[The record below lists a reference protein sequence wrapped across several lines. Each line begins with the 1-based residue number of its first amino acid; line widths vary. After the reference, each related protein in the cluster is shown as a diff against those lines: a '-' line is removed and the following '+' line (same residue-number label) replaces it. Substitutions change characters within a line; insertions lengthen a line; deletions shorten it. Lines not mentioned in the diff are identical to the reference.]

1 MALYIGKYEMGGVRT
16 GTIMDWLQPGDE
28 ITLVSAFGKKI
39 NVKVKSAYYYDNRKV
54 YITDRFGLIYADE
67 LASVHVPAWN
77 KTRTSKGE
85 AEAKVV

>member
-1 MALYIGKYEMGGVRT
+1 MARYIARYEMGGVRT

-39 NVKVKSAYYYDNRKV
+39 NVKVKNTYNYDNRKV

-77 KTRTSKGE
+77 KKPAAK

>member
-1 MALYIGKYEMGGVRT
+1 MARYIGRYEMGGVRT

-39 NVKVKSAYYYDNRKV
+39 NVKVKNTYYYDNRKV

-67 LASVHVPAWN
+67 LSSNHVSAW
-77 KTRTSKGE
+77 SKAHTAD
-85 AEAKVV
+85 AEMKVV